1 MNGGVQIRVLL
12 AVAGVLVGLLVA
24 AAPASA
30 QKSPNPCLD
39 AAERAQLRCP
49 DLIMRRPFGL
59 RIDPFVRPGRVMLR
73 AGNSID
79 SVGAGPAELF
89 GVRSSRMYM
98 KARQRIYRRARGSRI
113 GVSTGARLYFKYVP
127 RQRSYWKFLH
137 AAAFD
142 LYRLKSDG
150 TRGPRVR
157 RGPKVSY
164 CLRDLDHTRPGRARS
179 PRSRVYPACNTSS
192 RTRKV
197 RLGTSVGWSDVYPP
211 GYPEQFID
219 VTGLRGCF
227 AYVHTADPRNG
238 IYESRERNNSST
250 VVVRLP
256 FRGGRQRCPGPQ
268 AAAMP
273 DTKDYDAR
281 YSDVYP

>member
-1 MNGGVQIRVLL
+1 MLLRCLL
-12 AVAGVLVGLLVA
+12 APAGVLA
-24 AAPASA
+24 ALTVMVPAA
-30 QKSPNPCLD
+30 DAEKPANPCLD
-39 AAERAQLRCP
+39 AAQRAALRCP
-49 DLIMRRPFGL
+49 DLRMRRPFGL

-89 GVRSSRMYM
+89 GVRSSRMHM
-98 KARQRIYRRARGSRI
+98 KARQRIYRRHSRSRLGI
-113 GVSTGARLYFKYVP
+113 TTGARLYYKYVP
-127 RQRSYWKFLH
+127 RRGSYWKFLH
-137 AAAFD
+137 AARFD
-142 LYRLKSDG
+142 LYRLKSNG
-150 TRGPRVR
+150 TRGKHLR

-164 CLRDLDHTRPGRARS
+164 CLRDLERTHPRKARS
-179 PRSRVYPACNTSS
+179 PRRRVYPGCNQSP

-211 GYPEQFID
+211 AYPEQFID

-227 AYVHTADPRNG
+227 AYVHTADPRDG
-238 IYESRERNNSST
+238 IYESNERNNSST

-268 AAAMP
+268 AAKAP
-273 DTKDYDAR
+273 DTRNYDAE
-281 YSDVYP
+281 YSDVYR

>member
-1 MNGGVQIRVLL
+1 MNGGVHTRSLL
-12 AVAGVLVGLLVA
+12 ALAGVLAGLAVVP
-24 AAPASA
+24 APASA
-30 QKSPNPCLD
+30 QKPPNPCLD
-39 AAERAQLRCP
+39 AAFRAQLRCP

-98 KARQRIYRRARGSRI
+98 KARQRIYRRAKGQRI
-113 GVSTGARLYFKYVP
+113 GVATGARLYYKYVP
-127 RQRSYWKFLH
+127 RQTSYWKFH
-137 AAAFD
+137 NAAKFD
-142 LYRLKSDG
+142 LYRLRADG
-150 TRGPRVR
+150 TRGKRVR

-164 CLRDLDHTRPGRARS
+164 CLRDLDHTRPRKARS
-179 PRSRVYPACNTSS
+179 PRRRVYPACNTSS

-211 GYPEQFID
+211 GYPEQYID

-238 IYESRERNNSST
+238 IYESNERNNAST

-268 AAAMP
+268 ASTAV
-273 DTKDYDAR
+273 DTRDYDR
-281 YSDVYP
+281 LYRDVYP

>member
-1 MNGGVQIRVLL
+1 MNSAVQYRSLL
-12 AVAGVLVGLLVA
+12 ALAGMLGVLVVA
-24 AAPASA
+24 PAPASA
-30 QKSPNPCLD
+30 QKPPNPCLD
-39 AAERAQLRCP
+39 PVQRAALRCP
-49 DLIMRRPFGL
+49 DLKMRKPFGL
-59 RIDPFVRPGRVMLR
+59 RVDPFVHPGRVMLR

-79 SVGAGPAELF
+79 SLGAGPAELF

-98 KARQRIYRRARGSRI
+98 KARQRIYRRATGQRVGLA
-113 GVSTGARLYFKYVP
+113 TGARLYFKYIP

-137 AAAFD
+137 AAQFD
-142 LYRLKSDG
+142 LYRQNADG
-150 TRGPRVR
+150 TRGKRVR

-164 CLRDLDHTRPGRARS
+164 CLRDLEHTTPGRARS
-179 PRSRVYPACNTSS
+179 PRKRVYPACNTSS
-192 RTRKV
+192 KTRKV

-211 GYPEQFID
+211 AYPEQYID

-238 IYESRERNNSST
+238 IYESNERNNAST

-268 AAAMP
+268 AAAVP
-273 DTKDYDAR
+273 DTRDYDAQ
-281 YSDVYP
+281 YSDVYR

>member
-1 MNGGVQIRVLL
+1 MRILLVSAAALAVL
-12 AVAGVLVGLLVA
+12 AVA
-24 AAPASA
+24 APAASA
-30 QKSPNPCLD
+30 QKPANLCLD
-39 AAERAQLRCP
+39 RNFRAALRCP
-49 DLIMRRPFGL
+49 DLIMRRAFGL
-59 RIDPFVRPGRVMLR
+59 RIDPFVHPGRVMLR

-98 KARQRIYRRARGSRI
+98 KARQRIYYRRTRGKRVGI
-113 GVSTGARLYFKYVP
+113 PTGARLYFKYVP

-137 AAAFD
+137 AAQFD
-142 LYRLKSDG
+142 LYRLRANG
-150 TRGPRVR
+150 TRGRRVR

-164 CLRDLDHTRPGRARS
+164 CLRDLEHTRPGKARS
-179 PRSRVYPACNTSS
+179 PKGRRYPACNTSS

-211 GYPEQFID
+211 GYPEQYID

-238 IYESRERNNSST
+238 IYESNERNNAST

-256 FRGGRQRCPGPQ
+256 FRGGKQRCPGPQ
-268 AAAMP
+268 AAKVP
-273 DTKDYDAR
+273 DTRDYDAEYR
-281 YSDVYP
+281 DVYP